1 MTMIDEF
8 LQEIGSINWFEH
20 SKKTTNEYHVIH
32 SIFEA
37 YDDWNE
43 KMLKTWEPHICSLEN
58 IAVERIGDEQID
70 NIFSIISSEIGDI
83 IWKEWSDFIT
93 RWYLESEAG
102 LENEMLDMVKRD
114 ISWAYIEKVLNI
126 QGFFSTLLNIY
137 KDGYFPCAWIG
148 DYPNGNAVVL

>member
-1 MTMIDEF
+1 MTTIDEF
-8 LQEIGSINWFEH
+8 LQEVGSINWFGH
-20 SKKTTNEYHVIH
+20 GKKTANEYHVIH

-43 KMLKTWEPHICSLEN
+43 KMLRTWEPHICALEN

-83 IWKEWSDFIT
+83 IWKKWSYFIT
-93 RWYLESEAG
+93 RWHLESEAG
-102 LENEMLDMVKRD
+102 LENEMLDMVERD
-114 ISWAYIEKVLNI
+114 VSWACIEKALNI
-126 QGFFSTLLNIY
+126 QGFFSTLLEIY